1 MTKPQEDLSE
11 LIRELSGRRV
21 RLLGLVGPEPGAQT
35 ALVDELNDLGEQ
47 LIVAD
52 EEIRVQ
58 QEELDDARRQVEV
71 LVSERA
77 QFFDSATEA
86 WVLTD
91 ERGLVLR
98 TTCEADRLTL
108 LPAARLKPRPIA
120 TWFDVGDR
128 GAVRRMIGRSA
139 GNETQVLDQAL
150 LRRSDG
156 TSVAVRVSL
165 TRTPGDPGTATQL
178 RWALT
183 RRESPTPHLR
193 LVGSPQ
199 PTADPEASAPPQALA
214 SPEALAAEFRLSA
227 GLARMVGRLVQRQ
240 PLRDAWSTILGDA
253 AALLD
258 GADHVGLVQFRR
270 RGPGHPLAASDA
282 SAAAADLAQLELG
295 GPLTATLADSWPN
308 RLTDTEQPSS
318 WPEFGARAAAL
329 GIRSVLTV
337 PMTVP
342 SHLADHDQEADQ
354 GAESA
359 RTTQARQ
366 HVGALCLYSDVPGGL
381 DDAER
386 AASLLAAHAAAGLI
400 WLNRESGL
408 QDALVSRQLIGEA
421 VGVLVE
427 RRKLTSGAAFD
438 VLVHRSQDA
447 NLKLRELARIVVETG
462 QDPSEITAP

>member
-1 MTKPQEDLSE
+1 MTSPQDDLDQF
-11 LIRELSGRRV
+11 LRDLSGRRV
-21 RLLGLVGPEPGAQT
+21 RLLGLVGSDSGGQT

-52 EEIRVQ
+52 EELRVQ
-58 QEELDDARRQVEV
+58 QEELDDARRQVE
-71 LVSERA
+71 SMRTERA

-98 TTCEADRLTL
+98 TTRAADRLAL
-108 LPAARLKPRPIA
+108 LPAARLKPRPIP

-139 GNETQVLDQAL
+139 GNETQELDRAM
-150 LRRSDG
+150 LRRPDG
-156 TSVAVRVSL
+156 TTVAVRVSL
-165 TRTPGDPGTATQL
+165 TRTLGDPGPATQL

-183 RRESPTPHLR
+183 RQESPTPHLR

-199 PTADPEASAPPQALA
+199 PTADPEAM
-214 SPEALAAEFRLSA
+214 AAEFRLSA
-227 GLARMVGRLVQRQ
+227 GLVAMVGRLAQRQ
-240 PLRDAWSTILGDA
+240 PLQDAWSTILADA
-253 AALLD
+253 TALVD
-258 GADHVGLVQFRR
+258 GVDHVGLVLFRR

-295 GPLTATLADSWPN
+295 GPLTATLADNWPN
-308 RLTDTEQPSS
+308 CLTDTEQSSS

-342 SHLADHDQEADQ
+342 SHLTDLGQEADQ
-354 GAESA
+354 GAESTRPA
-359 RTTQARQ
+359 RTAQAKQ
-366 HVGALCLYSDVPGGL
+366 HVGALCLYSDVPGAL

-386 AASLLAAHAAAGLI
+386 AASLLAAHAAVGLI

-438 VLVHRSQDA
+438 VLVRRSQDA